1 VTGAPPP
8 DVPDDWPRP
17 HGDEVE
23 EARRVAWAA
32 LTDDSP
38 RPATQR
44 LAAHYDPAGRGAG
57 TTFLELPPVEPATV
71 TAADLHA
78 LTVLNAPVDALTTRR
93 LLGDENTRAEIEAAL
108 ACPELTG
115 DLATADRP
123 TFLAMDALSQP
134 VLAACRAPWAA
145 ASNPWV
151 TAAKLC
157 ARKRPRLF
165 PVRDNVVCKGLGLFG
180 TSRRRLG
187 DRRVDWQVFAC
198 LMRDRDLVDRI
209 DELAE
214 RVRAAHGVRCDSVPL
229 RVLDV
234 ALWTWLRN

>member
-1 VTGAPPP
+1 MTCEPPP

-17 HGDEVE
+17 YGDEIE
-23 EARRVAWAA
+23 EALRIARAA
-32 LTDDSP
+32 LSDDSA

-57 TTFLELPPVEPATV
+57 TTFLELSPVAPTTV

-78 LTVLNAPVDALTTRR
+78 LTVLNAPVNALTTRR
-93 LLGDENTRAEIEAAL
+93 LLDDEDTRADIKAAL
-108 ACPELTG
+108 ARLEPTA
-115 DLATADRP
+115 DLATADWT
-123 TFLAMDALSQP
+123 TFLAMEALSQP
-134 VLAACRAPWAA
+134 IQAACRDPWASE
-145 ASNPWV
+145 SNPWV

-198 LMRDRDLVDRI
+198 LMRDRELVDRI

-214 RVRAAHGVRCDSVPL
+214 QVRTAHGVRCDSVPL